1 MRWPTSESNPLV
13 SQNSCDT
20 TNPSPQLLPRYSLQ
34 LVVKY
39 QLNRDTHTLSKE
51 SLDTPTYN
59 LTSNLFFAAV
69 SRGSQNPWMPETK
82 TGIKYF
88 KHVTKHFL
96 TPYDKTHGILTSKE
110 ILDKLFHWNCE
121 WLTRPNYVISELA
134 DTLYSN
140 LATLAEYT
148 DKVFTRYAIDTLLNK
163 ARPIRTVLQRFNK
176 KDSATAEE
184 PDKRDLATLMK
195 FIEDDKNAKNP
206 IEALICS
213 IGSYACTP

>member
-1 MRWPTSESNPLV
+1 
-13 SQNSCDT
+13 
-20 TNPSPQLLPRYSLQ
+20 
-34 LVVKY
+34 
-39 QLNRDTHTLSKE
+39 
-51 SLDTPTYN
+51 
-59 LTSNLFFAAV
+59 
-69 SRGSQNPWMPETK
+69 MPETK

-96 TPYDKTHGILTSKE
+96 TPYDKTHGISTSKE

-121 WLTRPNYVISELA
+121 WLTRSNYVISELA

-163 ARPIRTVLQRFNK
+163 
-176 KDSATAEE
+176 
-184 PDKRDLATLMK
+184 
-195 FIEDDKNAKNP
+195 DDKNAKNP

>member
-20 TNPSPQLLPRYSLQ
+20 TNPSPQLLPRYTLQ

-59 LTSNLFFAAV
+59 LTSNLFFAAM
-69 SRGSQNPWMPETK
+69 SRRSQNPWTPETK

-140 LATLAEYT
+140 LATLAEYR
-148 DKVFTRYAIDTLLNK
+148 DKVFIRDAVDTLLDK
-163 ARPIRTVLQRFNK
+163 ARPIRTVLQRFK
-176 KDSATAEE
+176 KKYSATAEE

-195 FIEDDKNAKNP
+195 FIEDDTLKS
-206 IEALICS
+206 LS
-213 IGSYACTP
+213 

>member
-1 MRWPTSESNPLV
+1 M
-13 SQNSCDT
+13 
-20 TNPSPQLLPRYSLQ
+20 
-34 LVVKY
+34 
-39 QLNRDTHTLSKE
+39 
-51 SLDTPTYN
+51 
-59 LTSNLFFAAV
+59 
-69 SRGSQNPWMPETK
+69 
-82 TGIKYF
+82 
-88 KHVTKHFL
+88 
-96 TPYDKTHGILTSKE
+96 
-110 ILDKLFHWNCE
+110 
-121 WLTRPNYVISELA
+121 ISELA

-140 LATLAEYT
+140 LATLAEYR